1 MYALAI
7 CGSPRKNGNTSIIL
21 NTVLETLK
29 AKGWETEMET
39 VGGQNIRGCT
49 ACGACFKK
57 ADGTCIIDDDLN
69 PVIAK
74 MFKAD
79 AIIIGSPTYFADVT
93 AEIKALID
101 RAGFVAMAN
110 GNALKGK
117 IGAGVSAVRRGGS
130 IHTVDTIN
138 HLFMISRMIIPGST
152 YWNMVYGLHK
162 GDVEKD
168 KEGLANMRHIGE
180 TIDWLGRAIKPH
192 LESYPDITTEKEG

>member
-7 CGSPRKNGNTSIIL
+7 CGSPRKNGNPSIIL

-57 ADGTCIIDDDLN
+57 ADGTCIIDDAFN
-69 PVIAK
+69 PVFTK
-74 MFKAD
+74 MLKAD

-180 TIDWLGRAIKPH
+180 AIDWLGRAIKPH
-192 LESYPDITTEKEG
+192 MESYPDITTEKEG